1 VLKVTLPTIRYAAE
15 SALIVAVIILLSYLS
30 GNRLFELI
38 EDGTE
43 RVVPMQVTVTFPVNY
58 IHPSAKLPL
67 VKTQVP
73 PSVMFTAA
81 TCDYAKQLS
90 KKEQNYFDK
99 KASASDTILR
109 CTFKAKPKYY
119 ETIGSVN
126 GKYMPELMY
135 IYIHILPEINKK
147 PLEQQ
152 NIENHIQEGPYYL
165 PYTKI
170 PVHKVPIWLNT
181 LIHLLG
187 SLGLMLCMG
196 YKFSEEKQ
204 KIKLGMKNT
213 WVVLLVSS
221 VPMILLS
228 VQLWARRHI
237 GDLQLPAFNLV
248 GPSVSTLQTLPYSF
262 SEDILRTLLNS
273 FSEEAFYRG
282 WIIPMLALRFKPAWC
297 VLISSLI
304 FAYSHNY
311 DVLPSTFVF
320 INGVCWAIIWLK
332 TRSVFLC
339 FVPHVLHNLILIL
352 MDYLK
357 Q

>member
-1 VLKVTLPTIRYAAE
+1 MTLPTIRYAAE
-15 SALIVAVIILLSYLS
+15 SVLIVAIVFLLSHLS
-30 GNRLFELI
+30 GNRLFKLI
-38 EDGTE
+38 EDSTGHL
-43 RVVPMQVTVTFPVNY
+43 VPMQVTVTFPVNY

-73 PSVMFTAA
+73 PKALFTAA

-90 KKEQNYFDK
+90 KKEQDYFDK

-119 ETIGSVN
+119 EIIGSAN

-135 IYIHILPEINKK
+135 ISIHILPEINKK
-147 PLEQQ
+147 LPEQQ
-152 NIENHIQEGPYYL
+152 NIESHIQEGPFYL
-165 PYTKI
+165 LYTKI
-170 PVHKVPIWLNT
+170 PMHIIPTWLNT
-181 LIHLLG
+181 LVHLLG
-187 SLGLMLCMG
+187 SVALMLCIG

-228 VQLWARRHI
+228 IQLWVRRHI
-237 GDLQLPAFNLV
+237 GDLELPASNLV
-248 GPSVSTLQTLPYSF
+248 GSSVSTLQALPYSI
-262 SEDILRTLLNS
+262 SEDILQTLLHS

-297 VLISSLI
+297 VLISALI

-311 DVLPSTFVF
+311 DVLSSTFVF
-320 INGVCWAIIWLK
+320 ISGVCWAIIWLK

-339 FVPHVLHNLILIL
+339 FVPHVLHNLIVLS
-352 MDYLK
+352 MKYTA

>member
-1 VLKVTLPTIRYAAE
+1 MTPPTIRYAGE
-15 SALIVAVIILLSYLS
+15 SALIVVIVFLLSYLLDS
-30 GNRLFELI
+30 KQFELI
-38 EDGTE
+38 ENITE
-43 RVVPMQVTVTFPVNY
+43 RVVPMQVTVTFPIND
-58 IHPSAKLPL
+58 IHPSVKLPL

-73 PSVMFTAA
+73 PNVLFTAA
-81 TCDYAKQLS
+81 SCDYAKQLS
-90 KKEQNYFDK
+90 QKEQNYFDK
-99 KASASDTILR
+99 KTSPSDTMLR

-119 ETIGSVN
+119 ETIGSIN
-126 GKYMPELMY
+126 GKYMPELVY

-152 NIENHIQEGPYYL
+152 NIESHIQEGPHFL
-165 PYTKI
+165 HCTKMQMY
-170 PVHKVPIWLNT
+170 KFAIWLDVFVEF
-181 LIHLLG
+181 LV
-187 SLGLMLCMG
+187 SVALMLCMG
-196 YKFSEEKQ
+196 YKFSEEIQ
-204 KIKLGMKNT
+204 KIKLGMKTT

-221 VPMILLS
+221 VPMMLLS
-228 VQLWARRHI
+228 IELWLRRQI
-237 GDLQLPAFNLV
+237 DDLQLPASHSV
-248 GPSVSTLQTLPYSF
+248 DPSVSTLQTLPYSL
-262 SEDILRTLLNS
+262 SEDILQTLLNS

-320 INGVCWAIIWLK
+320 ISGMCWAIIWLK

-339 FVPHVLHNLILIL
+339 FIPHVLHNLIVLS
-352 MDYLK
+352 MKYAA